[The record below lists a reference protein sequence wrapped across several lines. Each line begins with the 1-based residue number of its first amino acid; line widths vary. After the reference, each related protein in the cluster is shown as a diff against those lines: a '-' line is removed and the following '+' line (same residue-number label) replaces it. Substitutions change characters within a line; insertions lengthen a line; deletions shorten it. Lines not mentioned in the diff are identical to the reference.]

1 MSKTAP
7 PLSDTLTPQD
17 ADEPTRM
24 RATPTAPV
32 PRESNGI
39 VNAPEAGPS
48 RPPDAERGLSSA
60 EVLARRARFGA
71 NVVDYAA
78 RRTWRLT
85 LWEVLR
91 EPMFLLLLAASAIY
105 LVLGDAAEALTLLA
119 FVIAIVCLAV
129 YQSHRTAQVLDSL
142 RELSAPRAKVL
153 RDGTR
158 QLVSASELVPGD
170 VVFVDEGNR
179 VPADGLA
186 VELHELSVD
195 ESLLTGESVA
205 VSKSVARL
213 DVRTDPSGDA
223 GEPAD
228 SQLFFGSMVVQ
239 GQARMIVT
247 ATGPNTTLGRIGK
260 SLSGISEALSPL
272 QIETRTFVNRFAAV
286 AIATV
291 FLLTAIYRWRVG
303 EWLPGILAGITLAM
317 GILPEEIPVILT
329 VFFALGAR
337 RIAKEGVLTR
347 RMSAIETLGQTSVLC
362 VDKTGTLTQNRMS
375 VSALVAH
382 GRRLD
387 VGPSTP
393 RIDAAFHELIEYLVL
408 ASEIEPIDPMERAF
422 HETGRLELAGTG
434 RLHTDWSLVHEYALT
449 PEVPAMSH
457 AWRTPAPE
465 HHSIACKGAPE
476 AVCALCRLDATET
489 QTVLDQAA
497 DMASG
502 GLRVLGVAKASHL
515 QPEWPKDQH
524 GFAFKF
530 LGLVGLSDPVRPEVA
545 QAIAQCHAAGIRVVM
560 VTGDYPT
567 TAQAIATEVG
577 IDSRRIVTGQALAA
591 MDDAQVRNAVMEVE
605 TFARIRPEQKLRLVN
620 ALRDNGEVVAMTGD
634 GVNDAPALKAAHIG
648 IAMGLRGAEVAR
660 EVSTLVL
667 LRDDFAPIVSAIRL
681 GRRIYANLVL
691 AISYTIAVHV
701 PMVAAAVV
709 PILVGLPPMLA
720 PIHIVFLELV
730 INPVCSIVFEN
741 EQEDPR
747 LMHAPPRRP
756 GARLLSSRTFLQLA
770 SVGALAGALVLGVY
784 AGLLQYVSAPANPLP
799 LARTLAFELL
809 VVVNLALIFVVPMVL
824 RTTRPAGERPRN
836 HYVWRVLGMTGVALA
851 LLMTVPSLARLFG
864 LVALL
869 NP

>member
-1 MSKTAP
+1 MC
-7 PLSDTLTPQD
+7 
-17 ADEPTRM
+17 
-24 RATPTAPV
+24 ATPSTSTSA
-32 PRESNGI
+32 SSGSCDI
-39 VNAPEAGPS
+39 ASAPEAAPI
-48 RPPDAERGLSSA
+48 RPPDAEQGLSSA
-60 EVLARRARFGA
+60 EVLAQRARFGW

-78 RRTWRLT
+78 RRTWWIT

-91 EPMFLLLLAASAIY
+91 EPMFLLLLAASAVY
-105 LVLGDAAEALTLLA
+105 LILGDRAEALTLLA
-119 FVIAIVCLAV
+119 FVTAIVLLTV

-153 RDGTR
+153 RDGSR

-170 VVFVDEGNR
+170 IVFVDEGNR

-205 VSKSVARL
+205 VSKAVTPLDARS
-213 DVRTDPSGDA
+213 RQSIEQ
-223 GEPAD
+223 GEAAD

-239 GQARMIVT
+239 GQARMVVT

-291 FLLTAIYRWRVG
+291 VLLTLTYRWRVG

-317 GILPEEIPVILT
+317 GLLPEEIPVILT

-382 GRRLD
+382 GRRFD
-387 VGPSTP
+387 VDPSTP
-393 RIDAAFHELIEYLVL
+393 RIDTAFHELIEYLVL

-422 HETGRLELAGTG
+422 HETGRLGLAGTG

-457 AWRTPAPE
+457 AWRTPEPTR
-465 HHSIACKGAPE
+465 HSVACKGAPE
-476 AVCALCRLDATET
+476 AVCALCHLDETAT
-489 QTVLDQAA
+489 QAVLDQAA
-497 DMASG
+497 AMASG

-515 QPEWPKDQH
+515 HPEWPKDQH
-524 GFAFKF
+524 DFAFEF

-560 VTGDYPT
+560 VTGDYPS

-577 IDSRRIVTGQALAA
+577 IDCRRIVTGQALAA
-591 MDDAQVRNAVMEVE
+591 MTDAQVHDAVKDVE

-660 EVSTLVL
+660 EVSALVL
-667 LRDDFAPIVSAIRL
+667 LRDNFAPIVSAIRL

-720 PIHIVFLELV
+720 PVHIVFLQLV
-730 INPVCSIVFEN
+730 IDPVCSIVFEN
-741 EQEDPR
+741 EPEAAH
-747 LMHAPPRRP
+747 LMTTPPRHA
-756 GARLLSSRTFLQLA
+756 GARLLSSRAFLRVA
-770 SVGALAGALVLGVY
+770 SVGALAGVLVLGVY
-784 AGLLQYVSAPANPLP
+784 AGLLRYVSADADPIP

-809 VVVNLALIFVVPMVL
+809 VVVNVALIFVVQRVL
-824 RTTRPAGERPRN
+824 RTKRPDRGQPRN
-836 HYVWRVLGMTGVALA
+836 PYLWRVLGLTGGALI
-851 LLMTVPSLARLFG
+851 LLMSVPPLARLFG

-869 NP
+869 TP

>member
-1 MSKTAP
+1 MP
-7 PLSDTLTPQD
+7 
-17 ADEPTRM
+17 
-24 RATPTAPV
+24 ATPAASV
-32 PRESNGI
+32 SSGSRGI
-39 VNAPEAGPS
+39 DNTPEADPI
-48 RPPDAERGLSSA
+48 RPPDTGLSSA
-60 EVLARRARFGA
+60 EVLAQRARFGW

-85 LWEVLR
+85 LREVLR
-91 EPMFLLLLAASAIY
+91 EPMFLLLLAASAVY

-119 FVIAIVCLAV
+119 FVTAIVFLTV
-129 YQSHRTAQVLDSL
+129 YQSHRSAQVLDSL

-153 RDGTR
+153 RDGSR
-158 QLVSASELVPGD
+158 LLVSASELVPGD

-179 VPADGLA
+179 VPADGVA

-205 VSKSVARL
+205 VSKSVAHL
-213 DVRTDPSGDA
+213 DTSSFSPDDASGRIEASDA
-223 GEPAD
+223 HGG

-272 QIETRTFVNRFAAV
+272 QIETRTFVNRFAAIAV
-286 AIATV
+286 AMV
-291 FLLTAIYRWRVG
+291 VLLTAAYRWRVG

-337 RIAKEGVLTR
+337 RIAKDGVLTR

-375 VSALVAH
+375 VSALIAH
-382 GRRLD
+382 GQRLD
-387 VGPSTP
+387 VNPSTP
-393 RIDAAFHELIEYLVL
+393 LIDSAFHELIEYLVL
-408 ASEIEPIDPMERAF
+408 ASEIEPVDPMERAF
-422 HETGRLELAGTG
+422 HETGRRGLAGTG

-457 AWRTPAPE
+457 AWQTPDSE
-465 HHSIACKGAPE
+465 HHSVACKGAPE
-476 AVCALCRLDATET
+476 AVCALCHLDGKET

-497 DMASG
+497 NMASA
-502 GLRVLGVAKASHL
+502 GLRVLGVAKASHSH
-515 QPEWPKDQH
+515 PEWPKDQH
-524 GFAFKF
+524 SFAFEF
-530 LGLVGLSDPVRPEVA
+530 LGLVGLSDPVRPDVA

-591 MDDAQVRNAVMEVE
+591 MDETQVRNAVKDVE

-620 ALRDNGEVVAMTGD
+620 ALRANGEVVAMTGD

-660 EVSTLVL
+660 EVSALVL

-720 PIHIVFLELV
+720 PIHIVFLQLV
-730 INPVCSIVFEN
+730 IDPVCSIVFEN
-741 EQEDPR
+741 EPEDAH
-747 LMHAPPRRP
+747 LMHAPPRRA
-756 GARLLSSRTFLQLA
+756 GARLLSSRAFLQVA
-770 SVGALAGALVLGVY
+770 SVGAMAGALVVGVY
-784 AGLLQYVSAPANPLP
+784 AGLLQYATSTTNPLP

-809 VVVNLALIFVVPMVL
+809 VVVNVALIFVVPMVL
-824 RTTRPAGERPRN
+824 RTQRPEQGRPRN
-836 HYVWRVLGMTGVALA
+836 QYTWRVLGMTGVALL

-869 NP
+869 RP